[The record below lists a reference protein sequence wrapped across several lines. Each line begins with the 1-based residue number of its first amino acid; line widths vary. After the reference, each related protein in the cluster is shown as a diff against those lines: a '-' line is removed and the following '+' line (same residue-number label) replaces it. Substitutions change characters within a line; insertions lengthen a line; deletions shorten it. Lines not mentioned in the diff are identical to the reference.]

1 MSRRE
6 HERDLGDTYRGFGDA
21 LSRALELALT
31 PTIFGG
37 LGWLIDRGVGTSPL
51 FTLVMFLLAVVG
63 MFARMWYGY
72 DTRMRAH
79 EASAP
84 WARTNR

>member
-1 MSRRE
+1 M
-6 HERDLGDTYRGFGDA
+6 YRGFGDA

-37 LGWLIDRGVGTSPL
+37 LGWLLDRWAGTSPL
-51 FTLVMFLLAVVG
+51 FTLVMFLLAVVA
-63 MFARMWYGY
+63 MFLRMYFGY

-79 EASAP
+79 EAAAP
-84 WARTNR
+84 WARSTGSSSVPAEPSR